1 MEEISGAG
9 TLTFEQSL
17 RLVLEA
23 DEGIVHEIYEDHMVP
38 PNATCGIGHL
48 IIETDREYGWP
59 IGTAISEA
67 RVTQLYNQDVGV
79 ALNDARWL
87 HPDFDD
93 LPTEARIVIASL
105 SFQLGL
111 PRYQLFKLHHAA
123 IEARDW
129 REAAA
134 QLRDSNLYRQTTN
147 RTERH
152 ARRLESIV

>member
-1 MEEISGAG
+1 M
-9 TLTFEQSL
+9 TLKRACALCWRQ
-17 RLVLEA
+17 
-23 DEGIVHEIYEDHMVP
+23 DEGIVHEVYEDHMAP

-59 IGTAISEA
+59 VGTEISEA
-67 RVTQLYNQDVGV
+67 RVTQLYNQDVGI
-79 ALNDARWL
+79 ALNDARWI

-93 LPTEARIVIASL
+93 LPDPARIVIASL
-105 SFQLGL
+105 CFQLGL
-111 PRYQLFKLHHAA
+111 PRYQKFKLHHAA

-129 REAAA
+129 SEAAA

-152 ARRLESIV
+152 ARRLESIDG

>member
-1 MEEISGAG
+1 M
-9 TLTFEQSL
+9 TFEQSL
-17 RLVLEA
+17 RLTLEQ
-23 DEGIVHEIYEDHMVP
+23 DEGIVHEIYEDHLGNP
-38 PNATCGIGHL
+38 TCGIGHL

-59 IGTAISEA
+59 VGTAISEA

-79 ALNDARWL
+79 ALKDARWL

-93 LPTEARIVIASL
+93 LPDPARIVIASL

-111 PRYQLFKLHHAA
+111 PRYQRFKLHHAA
-123 IEARDW
+123 IDNGRDW
-129 REAAA
+129 QEAAA

>member
-1 MEEISGAG
+1 M
-9 TLTFEQSL
+9 TFEESL
-17 RLVLEA
+17 RLTLEA
-23 DEGIVHEIYEDHMVP
+23 DEGIVHEIYEDHLGNP
-38 PNATCGIGHL
+38 TCGIGHL
-48 IIETDREYGWP
+48 VIEADCEYGWP
-59 IGTAISEA
+59 VGTEISEE
-67 RVTQLYNQDVGV
+67 RVTQLYNQDVRI
-79 ALNDARWL
+79 ALKDALWL

-105 SFQLGL
+105 CFQLGF
-111 PRYQLFKLHHAA
+111 PRYRKFKLHHAA

-152 ARRLESIV
+152 ARRLESIDA